1 MNTDDAIAAFI
12 AAKGITRCPPAD
24 AKAMRDLERGVR
36 VERVE
41 DTDDEAMYRAERQAE
56 MAAEFF
62 HGTGRR
68 CTGFDA
74 DGFPV

>member
-1 MNTDDAIAAFI
+1 
-12 AAKGITRCPPAD
+12 
-24 AKAMRDLERGVR
+24 MRDLERGVR